1 MASEMSPMG
10 VKGLLVTSWEVITKM
25 ADDEDGGVE
34 RAKERCSLLKALKR
48 TVNRLIV
55 MDTENNWAILEVQ
68 ERIIDDIVRILRHG
82 QRGKQVS

>member
-1 MASEMSPMG
+1 
-10 VKGLLVTSWEVITKM
+10 M

-48 TVNRLIV
+48 TVNRLII

-68 ERIIDDIVRILRHG
+68 ERIIDNIVRILRHG